1 MIAASMTMTNA
12 FMIAQSNPP
21 PRRPSTPRASAAGQ
35 RGTLRG
41 ALPTLATFA
50 LVAIFVAAA
59 VWQHARMR
67 EREARAAALAEA
79 SRMAPVPVP
88 HGVADWAAWRYR
100 RVELA
105 GHYDARHSILIDNAI
120 DAGRVGFEVVTPFL
134 LDDGRAV
141 LVERG
146 FVGAGPSRATLP
158 QVPTPAGPQRVRGRI
173 ELPGRYVELARTSVQ
188 GVLWQ
193 NLDPARFAAATGL
206 AVLPIVV
213 LQDRDDAPGDGLAR
227 DWPAPDEGASRNFSY
242 MLQWIAFALLA
253 LGLWAWFGP
262 PRRWLR
268 K

>member
-1 MIAASMTMTNA
+1 
-12 FMIAQSNPP
+12 
-21 PRRPSTPRASAAGQ
+21 
-35 RGTLRG
+35 
-41 ALPTLATFA
+41 
-50 LVAIFVAAA
+50 
-59 VWQHARMR
+59 
-67 EREARAAALAEA
+67 
-79 SRMAPVPVP
+79 
-88 HGVADWAAWRYR
+88 
-100 RVELA
+100 
-105 GHYDARHSILIDNAI
+105 
-120 DAGRVGFEVVTPFL
+120 
-134 LDDGRAV
+134 
-141 LVERG
+141 
-146 FVGAGPSRATLP
+146 
-158 QVPTPAGPQRVRGRI
+158 VRGRI
-173 ELPGRYVELARTSVQ
+173 ELPGRYVELARTSAQ